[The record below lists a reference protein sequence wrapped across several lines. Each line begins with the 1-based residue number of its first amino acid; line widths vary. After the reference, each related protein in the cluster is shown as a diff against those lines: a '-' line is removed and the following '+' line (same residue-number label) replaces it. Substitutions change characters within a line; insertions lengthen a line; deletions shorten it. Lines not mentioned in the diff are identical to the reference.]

1 MNPQPPATPLTPDR
15 PGRFAGRVAL
25 ITGGASGIGA
35 ATAHLLVQEGAFVW
49 IADRD
54 LSRATETAS
63 RLSRADA
70 LELDVTQTES
80 WISAVGKL
88 LAESGRLDVLV
99 NAAGIGKTAGKAA
112 VREVALEDWQA
123 VFRVN
128 VEGTLLGCQFAMRS
142 MASHGGAIVNI
153 SSTTALAPTATLA
166 AYGASKAAVLQ
177 LTKSVAAACALEGL
191 PIRCNAVMPGMTD
204 TPMTSGTPEE
214 YRVKWEQQIPLGRYA
229 RPEEIAA
236 VIAFL
241 ASDAASYVNG
251 AGYLVDGGLIARP
264 VVR

>member
-1 MNPQPPATPLTPDR
+1 
-15 PGRFAGRVAL
+15 V
-25 ITGGASGIGA
+25 TGGASGIGA
-35 ATAHLLVQEGAFVW
+35 ATAQLLVREGAFVW

-54 LSRATETAS
+54 FGRAEETAATLGS
-63 RLSRADA
+63 AGA
-70 LELDVTQTES
+70 FALDVASNEEWAASMARFIAGSRT
-80 WISAVGKL
+80 
-88 LAESGRLDVLV
+88 LDVLI
-99 NAAGIGKTAGKAA
+99 NAAGISATSGKAN
-112 VREVALEDWQA
+112 VCEVGIEDWRA

-128 VEGTLLGCQFAMRS
+128 VEGTLLGCQHAMRIMGS
-142 MASHGGAIVNI
+142 RGGAIVNI

-177 LTKSVAAACALEGL
+177 LTKSVAAACAIEGL

-204 TPMTSGTPEE
+204 TPMISAMARD
-214 YRVKWEQQIPLGRYA
+214 YRRSWEAQIPLGRFA
-229 RPEEIAA
+229 RPEEVAE
-236 VIAFL
+236 VVAFL